1 MSKKIPFI
9 LFLVLVATLVLS
21 VFAVAAADDED
32 LVGVTI
38 INRTNG
44 LVYVSLLPSE
54 NATVVYFLDVL
65 PGERGYFTVP
75 RGSYSHTTYACG
87 KTAYG
92 NLDLSHQVTLAF
104 TPCGSDP
111 ANSGERGIEKIRL
124 DTYPFRSDFQYSL
137 D

>member
-1 MSKKIPFI
+1 MSKKI
-9 LFLVLVATLVLS
+9 LFSISLVLVATLVLS
-21 VFAVAAADDED
+21 VFAVAAAEDED
-32 LVGVTI
+32 LVAVTI

-44 LVYVSLLPSE
+44 LVYVSLLPVE
-54 NATVVYFLDVL
+54 NATTVYFLDVL
-65 PGERGYFTVP
+65 AGERQHFTVP

-87 KTAYG
+87 KTSYG
-92 NLDLSHQVTLAF
+92 NLDLGHQVTLVF